1 MDDYKIIVEQE
12 HQTVMAHYEVEAKP
26 AEGYQSEAALEKSLI
41 QQLKGQGYE
50 YVHIKDEAALLVNL
64 RHQLELLND
73 VVLSDS
79 EWGRL
84 LPLISNEQMTILD
97 KTEMIQGKGYV
108 INLTLDNGESK
119 NIKLIDKQNVYNN
132 RLQVI
137 NQYEVEDGAHK
148 NRYDVTILV
157 NGLPLVHIELKR
169 RGVAIKEAFNQIN
182 RYLRDSF
189 WAGRAMF
196 DYVQIFVISNGTETK
211 YYSNTTRYAKEKE
224 NDGGPRKQK
233 TDGNTFEFTSYWTD
247 QENTL
252 LTDLRDFTTTFFAKH
267 TILNILTKYCV
278 FNVDKQLLVMRP
290 YQIAATEK
298 ILQRIQT
305 AIYNRWQGSIKAG
318 GYIWHTT
325 GSGKTLTSFKTAQ
338 LASKMEQVNKVLFVV
353 DRKDL
358 DYQTMKEYDNFE
370 KDCANSNS
378 SARVLL
384 GQIKRDDCHIIITT
398 IQKLSNLM
406 KPKFYDNDEK
416 LREVLQKENI
426 VLIFDECHRSQF
438 GDMRQDIAKR
448 FKKYL
453 MFGFTGTPIFA
464 VNAHKGSKYS
474 TTAQLFGGEPDDEG
488 KPTRPLHTYT
498 IINAIRDKNVLRFH
512 VDYESTMK
520 MKNDVERKQVWGIDK
535 DEALHHPL
543 RISIVTRYIIE
554 HFAEKTKQAAEA
566 YGMSKLLNVEEVI
579 KKGRKADEQKA
590 KVKTRGFNSIFAVD
604 SVPTAIQYY
613 NEFKKQLA
621 EPGAPDLK
629 IATIFT
635 YAANEPEEDEWGLGE
650 DENPEETS
658 KLDMQSRDAL
668 DAAIKDYN
676 LMWGTSYSTD
686 GDNFQNYYKDVS
698 LRMKN
703 KQIDILIVVGMFLTG
718 FDAKTLNTLWVDKNL
733 KMHGLL
739 QAYSRTNRILNTV
752 KNCGNIVCFRNLE
765 KATNDSLAIFGD
777 EKASGLVFMKSFEE
791 YYSNGYKDEKG
802 RFHEPY
808 IELVRKLL
816 ELYPVEQIANIFDE
830 ETKKNFIRLFGEFL
844 RLRNVLSA
852 FDDFEGDKLLLSD
865 SQYQDYRGWYNT
877 LHDEFNPK
885 GGGEQ
890 ESIADDIVFEM
901 ELIKQVQVNISYI
914 LQLVQQYHDSNCKDK
929 TIIVSIRKQVEA
941 SPDMRD
947 KRDLIEK
954 FIEQMTP
961 EKDGNVGNQWEE
973 YIEQEKKEQ
982 LEAIISEEHLRPKET
997 EAFIKRAFAD
1007 GYVTETGTGIAKIL
1021 PPTNPFLPESGE
1033 KKQTVIDKLKAY
1045 LNKFLGTTEDIVSPV
1060 SIFSKESTSIT
1071 AKSKKQAKTLEVQM
1085 IPKGSKLDDV
1095 EADEYV
1101 RELIKN
1107 MMEPS
1112 EGTTILSIVAECQKE
1127 FGEKY
1132 YSMSRKEWH
1141 HLIRDYVRKV
1151 TERPGLQENELF
1163 RYVMAG

>member
-12 HQTVMAHYEVEAKP
+12 HQTVMAHYDVMPKA
-26 AEGYQSEAALEKSLI
+26 AEGYQSEAKLEHDLI
-41 QQLKGQGYE
+41 NQLMGQGYV
-50 YVHIKDEAALLVNL
+50 YVVVKNEEGLLRNL
-64 RHQLELLND
+64 RDQLELLND
-73 VVLSDS
+73 IKLSDS
-79 EWGRL
+79 EWARL
-84 LPLISNEQMTILD
+84 LPMISNEQMTILD

-108 INLTLDNGESK
+108 LNLTLDNGLTK

-137 NQYEVEDGAHK
+137 NQYEAEGVHK

-211 YYSNTTRYAKEKE
+211 YYSNTTRYAKERE
-224 NDGGPRKQK
+224 ADGGPRKHK

-305 AIYNRWQGSIKAG
+305 AIYNKWQGTIRAG

-338 LASKMEQVNKVLFVV
+338 LASKMEGINKVLFVV

-384 GQIKRDDCHIIITT
+384 SQLKRDDCHIIITT

-406 KPKFYDNDEK
+406 KPKFYDNDER

-474 TTAQLFGGEPDDEG
+474 TTAQLFGGEPDEQG

-520 MKNDVERKQVWGIDK
+520 MKSDVERKQVWGIDK
-535 DEALHHPL
+535 DEALHHPQ
-543 RISIVTRYIIE
+543 RISIVTRYIIDN
-554 HFAEKTKQAAEA
+554 FNKKTKLH
-566 YGMSKLLNVEEVI
+566 K
-579 KKGRKADEQKA
+579 
-590 KVKTRGFNSIFAVD
+590 FNSILAVD
-604 SVPTAIQYY
+604 SVPTAIKYY

-621 EPGAPDLK
+621 EPGTPDLK
-629 IATIFT
+629 VATIFT
-635 YAANEPEEDEWGLGE
+635 YAANEPEEDEWGLGD
-650 DENPEETS
+650 DENPEEAG

-676 LMWGTSYSTD
+676 KMWNTNFSTD
-686 GDNFQNYYKDVS
+686 GDKFQNYYKDVS

-739 QAYSRTNRILNTV
+739 QAYSRTNRILNAV

-765 KATNDSLAIFGD
+765 DATNKSLAIFGD

-791 YYSNGYKDEKG
+791 YYSEGYEDEKG
-802 RFHEPY
+802 NYHEPY
-808 IELVRKLL
+808 TELVKRLL
-816 ELYPVEQIANIFDE
+816 AQYPVEKIANIFDE

-852 FDDFEGDKLLLSD
+852 FDDFEGDKLLVSE

-877 LHDEFNPK
+877 LHEEFRGNSHH
-885 GGGEQ
+885 GEQ
-890 ESIADDIVFEM
+890 ESIADDIIFEM
-901 ELIKQVQVNISYI
+901 ELVKQVQVNISYI
-914 LQLVQQYHDSNCKDK
+914 LQLVQQYHDSNCEDK

-954 FIEQMTP
+954 FIESMTP
-961 EKDGNVGNQWEE
+961 EKGRNVGNDWETFIAE
-973 YIEQEKKEQ
+973 EKKRQ
-982 LEAIISEEHLRPKET
+982 LDAIIADEHLKPKET
-997 EAFIKRAFAD
+997 ESFMQRAFKD
-1007 GYVTETGTGIAKIL
+1007 GFVTETGTGIAKIL
-1021 PPTNPFLPESGE
+1021 PPVNPFLPESGE
-1033 KKQTVIDKLKAY
+1033 KKQNVIEKLKAY
-1045 LNKFLGTTEDIVSPV
+1045 LQKFMGLTEEVEIQKPKPV
-1060 SIFSKESTSIT
+1060 
-1071 AKSKKQAKTLEVQM
+1071 Q
-1085 IPKGSKLDDV
+1085 KGKAMEIQFKPASRMLTDV
-1095 EADEYV
+1095 EKDEDV
-1101 RELIKN
+1101 RRLVHN
-1107 MMEPS
+1107 MMGLD
-1112 EGTTILSIVAECQKE
+1112 EGTTIMQIVVECQKE
-1127 FGEKY
+1127 FQERY
-1132 YSMSRKEWH
+1132 FSMTGNDWR
-1141 HLIRDYVRKV
+1141 HLIRDYVREV
-1151 TERPGLQENELF
+1151 TENPQLQETEVF
-1163 RYVMAG
+1163 RFVMAG

>member
-12 HQTVMAHYEVEAKP
+12 HQTVMAHYDVEPKP
-26 AEGYQSEAALEKSLI
+26 AEGYQSEAKLEASLI
-41 QQLKGQGYE
+41 QQLKNQGYE
-50 YVHIKDEAALLVNL
+50 YVQIKNEAALLANL
-64 RHQLELLND
+64 RRQLEQLND
-73 VVLSDS
+73 VTLTDS
-79 EWGRL
+79 EWARL
-84 LPLISNEQMTILD
+84 LPMISNDQMSIQD
-97 KTEMIQGKGYV
+97 KTAILQDKGH
-108 INLTLDNGESK
+108 ILNITLDNGQTK
-119 NIKLIDKQNVYNN
+119 NIKLIDKTNIYNN

-137 NQYEVEDGAHK
+137 NQFEEEGGAYK

-157 NGLPLVHIELKR
+157 NGLPMVHIELKR
-169 RGVAIKEAFNQIN
+169 RGVDIKEAFNQIN

-224 NDGGPRKQK
+224 AEGGQRKHK

-252 LTDLRDFTTTFFAKH
+252 LTDLRDFTNTFFAKH

-305 AIYNRWQGSIKAG
+305 AMNMRWQGTIKAG

-338 LASKMEQVNKVLFVV
+338 LASRMEGIKKVIFVV

-370 KDCANSNS
+370 KNCANGNS
-378 SARVLL
+378 SSQILL
-384 GQIKRDDCHIIITT
+384 RQLKDDNIHIIITT

-406 KPKFYDNDEK
+406 KPKFDGDEK
-416 LREVLQKENI
+416 LKEVLTKDNI

-438 GDMRQDIAKR
+438 GDMRQEIARKFKR
-448 FKKYL
+448 YF

-464 VNAHKGSKYS
+464 VNAHRGSKYS
-474 TTAQLFGGEPDDEG
+474 TTAQLFGGEPDENG
-488 KPTRPLHTYT
+488 KPTKALHTYT

-520 MKNDVERKQVWGIDK
+520 MKSNVDSKLVWGIDT
-535 DEALHHPL
+535 DEALHNPK
-543 RISIVTRYIIE
+543 RISIVTKYIIE
-554 HFAEKTKQAAEA
+554 HFAEKTKQSADA
-566 YGMSKLLNVEEVI
+566 YTMNRLTNVQDVV
-579 KKGRKADEQKA
+579 KKGRNTDEEKA
-590 KVKTRGFNSIFAVD
+590 KINTRGFNSIFAVD
-604 SVPTAIQYY
+604 SVKTAILYY

-629 IATIFT
+629 VATIYT
-635 YAANEPEEDEWGLGE
+635 YSANEPEEDEWGLGD
-650 DENPEETS
+650 DENPEGVGE
-658 KLDMQSRDAL
+658 LDLQSRDAL
-668 DAAIKDYN
+668 AKAIDDYN
-676 LMWGTSYSTD
+676 HMWTPNTSYTTD
-686 GDNFQNYYKDVS
+686 GDSFQSYYKDVS

-739 QAYSRTNRILNTV
+739 QAYSRTNRILNAV

-765 KATNDSLAIFGD
+765 EATNESLAIFGD
-777 EKASGLVFMKSFEE
+777 ENASGLVFMKTFDE
-791 YYSNGYKDEKG
+791 YYNSGYEDEKG
-802 RFHEPY
+802 NHHRPY
-808 IELVRKLL
+808 VELIKELL
-816 ELYPVEQIANIFDE
+816 ESFPVESIANIFDE
-830 ETKKNFIRLFGEFL
+830 EEKKRFIRLFGEIL

-852 FDDFEGDKLLLSD
+852 FDEFTEDKMLVPMMNFN
-865 SQYQDYRGWYNT
+865 DYLGWYNT
-877 LHDEFNPK
+877 LHDEFRPTTHD
-885 GGGEQ
+885 EH

-901 ELIKQVQVNISYI
+901 ELVKQVQVNIHYI
-914 LQLVQQYHDSNCKDK
+914 LMLVQKYHDSNCRDK
-929 TIIVSIRKQVEA
+929 EIIVKIKKEIEA

-947 KRDLIEK
+947 KRDLIMK
-954 FIEQMTP
+954 FIDQMTP
-961 EKDGNVGNQWEE
+961 GKGNDDVGGDWEE
-973 YIEQEKKEQ
+973 YIDEQKQKQ
-982 LEAIISEEHLRPKET
+982 LQAIIDDENLKPAET
-997 EAFIKRAFAD
+997 TEFMARAFMD

-1021 PPTNPFLPESGE
+1021 PPTNPFLPDSGE

-1045 LNKFLGTTEDIVSPV
+1045 FNRFCNLLSDDR
-1060 SIFSKESTSIT
+1060 
-1071 AKSKKQAKTLEVQM
+1071 LEYDYYRTQKLDSADDDDEVRQM
-1085 IPKGSKLDDV
+1085 IWDLLHMNP
-1095 EADEYV
+1095 
-1101 RELIKN
+1101 
-1107 MMEPS
+1107 
-1112 EGTTILSIVAECQKE
+1112 
-1127 FGEKY
+1127 
-1132 YSMSRKEWH
+1132 SMSDMAIQRE
-1141 HLIRDYVRKV
+1141 V
-1151 TERPGLQENELF
+1151 TERFAGKYAGMSLKEWQHMISDYSKWVRLAIENENSGDNNN
-1163 RYVMAG
+1163 YQMAAEPNE

>member
-12 HQTVMAHYEVEAKP
+12 HQTVMAHYDVMPKA
-26 AEGYQSEAALEKSLI
+26 AEGYQSEAKLEHDLI
-41 QQLKGQGYE
+41 NQLMGQGYV
-50 YVHIKDEAALLVNL
+50 YVVVKNEEGLLRNL
-64 RHQLELLND
+64 RDQLELLND
-73 VVLSDS
+73 IKLSDS
-79 EWGRL
+79 EWARL
-84 LPLISNEQMTILD
+84 LPMISNEQMTILD

-108 INLTLDNGESK
+108 LNLTLDNGLTK

-137 NQYEVEDGAHK
+137 NQYEVEGVHK

-189 WAGRAMF
+189 WAGKAMF

-211 YYSNTTRYAKEKE
+211 YYSNTTRYAKERE
-224 NDGGPRKQK
+224 ADGGPRKHK

-305 AIYNRWQGSIKAG
+305 AIYNKWQGTIRAG

-338 LASKMEQVNKVLFVV
+338 LASKMEGINKVLFVV

-384 GQIKRDDCHIIITT
+384 NQLKRDDCHIIITT

-406 KPKFYDNDEK
+406 KPKFYDNDER

-474 TTAQLFGGEPDDEG
+474 TTAQLFGGEPDEQG

-520 MKNDVERKQVWGIDK
+520 MKSDVERKQVWGIDK
-535 DEALHHPL
+535 DEALHHPQ
-543 RISIVTRYIIE
+543 RISIVTRYIIDN
-554 HFAEKTKQAAEA
+554 FNEKTKLH
-566 YGMSKLLNVEEVI
+566 K
-579 KKGRKADEQKA
+579 
-590 KVKTRGFNSIFAVD
+590 FNSILAVD
-604 SVPTAIQYY
+604 SVPTAIKYY

-621 EPGAPDLK
+621 EPGTPDLK
-629 IATIFT
+629 VATIFT
-635 YAANEPEEDEWGLGE
+635 YAANEPEEDEWGLGD
-650 DENPEETS
+650 DENPEEAG

-676 LMWGTSYSTD
+676 RMWNTNFSTD
-686 GDNFQNYYKDVS
+686 GDKFQNYYKDVS

-739 QAYSRTNRILNTV
+739 QAYSRTNRILNAV

-765 KATNDSLAIFGD
+765 DATNKSLAIFGD

-791 YYSNGYKDEKG
+791 YYSEGYEDEKG
-802 RFHEPY
+802 NYHEPY
-808 IELVRKLL
+808 TELVKRLL
-816 ELYPVEQIANIFDE
+816 AQYPVEKIANIFDE

-852 FDDFEGDKLLLSD
+852 FDDFEGDKLLVSE

-877 LHDEFNPK
+877 LHEEFRGNSHH
-885 GGGEQ
+885 GEQ
-890 ESIADDIVFEM
+890 ESIADDIIFEM
-901 ELIKQVQVNISYI
+901 ELVKQVQVNISYI
-914 LQLVQQYHDSNCKDK
+914 LQLVQQYHDSNCEDK

-954 FIEQMTP
+954 FIESMTP
-961 EKDGNVGNQWEE
+961 EKGKNVGNDWEAFIAE
-973 YIEQEKKEQ
+973 EKKRQ
-982 LEAIISEEHLRPKET
+982 LDAIIADEHLKPKET
-997 EAFIKRAFAD
+997 ETFMQRAFKD
-1007 GYVTETGTGIAKIL
+1007 GFVTETGTGIAKIL
-1021 PPTNPFLPESGE
+1021 PPVNPFLPESGE
-1033 KKQTVIDKLKAY
+1033 KKQNVIEKLKAY
-1045 LNKFLGTTEDIVSPV
+1045 LQKFMGLTEEVETQKPKPV
-1060 SIFSKESTSIT
+1060 QQGKAMEIQFKPASRMLT
-1071 AKSKKQAKTLEVQM
+1071 
-1085 IPKGSKLDDV
+1085 DV
-1095 EADEYV
+1095 EKDEDV
-1101 RELIKN
+1101 RRLVHN
-1107 MMEPS
+1107 MMGLD
-1112 EGTTILSIVAECQKE
+1112 EGTTIMQIVVECQKE
-1127 FGEKY
+1127 FQERY
-1132 YSMSRKEWH
+1132 FSMTGNEWR
-1141 HLIRDYVRKV
+1141 HLIRDYVREV
-1151 TERPGLQENELF
+1151 TENPQLQETEVF
-1163 RYVMAG
+1163 RFVMAG